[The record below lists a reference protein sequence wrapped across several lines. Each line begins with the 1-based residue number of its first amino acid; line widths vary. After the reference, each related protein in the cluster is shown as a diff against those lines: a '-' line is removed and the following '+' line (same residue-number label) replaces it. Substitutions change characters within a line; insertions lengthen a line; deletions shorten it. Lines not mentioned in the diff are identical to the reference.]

1 MPRQSLEQ
9 LKQQREK
16 INHRIQAIEARE
28 RTIQRKQD
36 LQRAILVG
44 RYTLKK
50 AEQEGKLEQL
60 YAEVASSLTRN
71 IDRKLFELAANE
83 KSQSKKK
90 LPKTANAAKATQANL
105 PPGR

>member
-1 MPRQSLEQ
+1 LEQ

-44 RYTLKK
+44 RYILKK
-50 AEQEGKLEQL
+50 AEQEGRLQAL
-60 YAEVASSLTRN
+60 YAEMVSHLTRE
-71 IDRKLFELAANE
+71 IDRQLFELPKNK
-83 KSQSKKK
+83 KSAPKRKSSKTVKPTK
-90 LPKTANAAKATQANL
+90 IPSAKARAE
-105 PPGR
+105 